1 VKNSW
6 DCRTEGLE
14 ACDENDCDRNDNGDL
29 PQEDNYK
36 DDRQEEERL
45 PLFEL
50 DNLENL
56 QIVLPQESRKYRYM
70 KCLSLKHA
78 YS

>member
-6 DCRTEGLE
+6 DCRAEDLE
-14 ACDENDCDRNDNGDL
+14 DCDVTDCDRSDNVDL

-36 DDRQEEERL
+36 DDGQEEERL

-56 QIVLPQESRKYRYM
+56 QIVLPQESRKCM
-70 KCLSLKHA
+70 KCLS
-78 YS
+78 